1 MKKILLTA
9 LILSALQA
17 NAQQASAPRA
27 DAPRANTLMNAD
39 FWKTKPDVA
48 AVKAEIAKGNSPS
61 KPDAASWD
69 PTARAILGG
78 APLETI
84 KFMVEQEG
92 NGVKKKTH
100 HSASYLHWAAARGN
114 AELVTYLIEKGADVH
129 LTDSHGTS
137 VIGNAASSG
146 NQDKGV
152 YESLFKAGVSP
163 RTKYE
168 NGATVLM
175 LGVAADPDLTL
186 TDYFI
191 SKGLS
196 IIDKDEYGRTVT
208 DYAARSGNKE
218 LIEKLIKRG
227 VKPTG
232 NALFFASQGSRMSS
246 NGIETY
252 KYLVETLKL
261 DPKTIS
267 KDGSTILH
275 QLIRRP
281 NAEIISY
288 FVDKGVD
295 LNKADNEGNTL
306 LMIAASG
313 RDIQLIE
320 KTLLPKVKNIN
331 AVNEKGESALTKAIA
346 GGSSEVAALLLKN
359 GADIK
364 VLDKDQNNLAYY
376 WFESYREGGA
386 GGGPGGPGGPGGQG
400 GNGRERAEQEF
411 DKKLEILKNAGLDVS
426 APQKNGS
433 TLFHLAVAKE
443 NVKLFQKASTLGVNV
458 NAQDKEGA
466 SPLHKAALVAK
477 DDKILKTLL
486 ALGAKKELKTEFG
499 ETAYD
504 LAKDNN
510 FLADNKV
517 ALDFLK

>member
-1 MKKILLTA
+1 MKKILLSV
-9 LILSALQA
+9 LIINALQA
-17 NAQQASAPRA
+17 NAQQA
-27 DAPRANTLMNAD
+27 NTLMSAD
-39 FWKTKPDVA
+39 FWKTKPDVEQ
-48 AVKAEIAKGNSPS
+48 VKAEIAKGNSPS

-69 PTARAILGG
+69 PTARAILNG

-114 AELVTYLIEKGADVH
+114 AELVSYLIGKGSDVD
-129 LTDSHGTS
+129 LTDSHGAS
-137 VIGNAASSG
+137 VIGNAASNG

-152 YESLFKAGVSP
+152 YEALFKAGVSP
-163 RTKYE
+163 KAKYE

-196 IIDKDEYGRTVT
+196 ISDKDEYGRTVA
-208 DYAARSGNKE
+208 DYAARTGSKE
-218 LIEKLIKRG
+218 LMEKLMKRG

-232 NALFFASQGSRMSS
+232 NALFFATQGSRTSS
-246 NGIETY
+246 NGIETFR
-252 KYLVETLKL
+252 YLVETLKL
-261 DPKTIS
+261 DPKTIN
-267 KDGSTILH
+267 KDGATILH

-281 NAEIISY
+281 NAEVIAY

-306 LMIAASG
+306 LMLAASG
-313 RDIQLIE
+313 RDVELIE

-331 AVNEKGESALTKAIA
+331 AVNEKGESALTRAIA
-346 GGSSEVAALLLKN
+346 GGSSEIAALLLKN
-359 GADIK
+359 GANIN
-364 VLDKDQNNLAYY
+364 VLDKDDNNLAYY

-386 GGGPGGPGGPGGQG
+386 GGGGQGGPGGQG

-411 DKKLEILKNAGLDVS
+411 EKKLEILKSGGLDVS
-426 APQKNGS
+426 APQKNGN
-433 TLFHLAVAKE
+433 TLFHLAVAKQ
-443 NVKLFQKASTLGVNV
+443 NLKLFQKATALGVNI

-466 SPLHKAALVAK
+466 TPLHKAALVAK
-477 DDKILKTLL
+477 DDKMMKTLIS
-486 ALGAKKELKTEFG
+486 LGAKKELKTEFG

-504 LAKDNN
+504 LAKENN
-510 FLADNKV
+510 FLADNNV
-517 ALDFLK
+517 TLDFLK

>member
-1 MKKILLTA
+1 MKKILFAALTCSV
-9 LILSALQA
+9 LHV
-17 NAQQASAPRA
+17 NAQRAGAPG
-27 DAPRANTLMNAD
+27 ANTLMSAD
-39 FWKTKPDVA
+39 FWKTKPGIEQ
-48 AVKAEIAKGNSPS
+48 VKAEIAKGNSPS

-69 PTARAILGG
+69 PTARAILNG

-92 NGVKKKTH
+92 NGVHKKTH

-114 AELVTYLIEKGADVH
+114 ADLVGYLIQKGSDVN
-129 LTDSHGTS
+129 LTDSHGAS
-137 VIGNAASSG
+137 VIGNAASNG

-152 YESLFKAGVSP
+152 YEALFKAGVSP
-163 RTKYE
+163 KARYE

-196 IIDKDEYGRTVT
+196 ISDKDEYGRTVT
-208 DYAARSGNKE
+208 DYAARTGNKE

-232 NALFFASQGSRMSS
+232 NALFFAAQGSRMSS
-246 NGIETY
+246 NGIDTY

-261 DPKTIS
+261 DPKTIN
-267 KDGSTILH
+267 KDGATILH

-281 NAEIISY
+281 NPEVVAY
-288 FVDKGVD
+288 FIDKGVD
-295 LNKADNEGNTL
+295 LNKADHEGNTL
-306 LMIAASG
+306 LMLASSG
-313 RDIQLIE
+313 RDIELIE
-320 KTLLPKVKNIN
+320 KTLLPKIKNIN
-331 AVNEKGESALTKAIA
+331 AVNDKGESALTKAIA
-346 GGSSEVAALLLKN
+346 SGSSQVAGLLLKN
-359 GADIK
+359 GADVK
-364 VLDKDQNNLAYY
+364 VLDKDGNNLAYY
-376 WFESYREGGA
+376 WFESYREGGP
-386 GGGPGGPGGPGGQG
+386 GPGGPGG
-400 GNGRERAEQEF
+400 NGRERTEQEF
-411 DKKLEILKNAGLDVS
+411 ERKLELLKSAGLDVS
-426 APQKNGS
+426 APQQNGN
-433 TLFHLAVAKE
+433 TLYHLAVAKE
-443 NVKLFQKASTLGVNV
+443 NSKLFQKVSALGVNI

-466 SPLHKAALVAK
+466 TPLHKAALVAK
-477 DDKILKTLL
+477 DDKILKELI

-504 LAKDNN
+504 LAKENN

>member
-9 LILSALQA
+9 FMLSAMFA
-17 NAQQASAPRA
+17 NAQQGPRG
-27 DAPRANTLMNAD
+27 NTLMSPD
-39 FWKTKPDVA
+39 FWKTKPTVEQ
-48 AVKAEIAKGNSPS
+48 VKAEIAKGNSPS
-61 KPDAASWD
+61 QPDAASWD
-69 PTARAILGG
+69 PTARAILNG

-84 KFMVEQEG
+84 KLMVEQEG
-92 NGVKKKTH
+92 NSVKKKTH

-114 AELVTYLIEKGADVH
+114 AELVGYLIDKGSDVH
-129 LTDSHGTS
+129 LTDSHGAS
-137 VIGNAASSG
+137 VIGNAAANG

-152 YESLFKAGVSP
+152 YEALFKAGVSP
-163 RTKYE
+163 KAKYD

-175 LGVAADPDLTL
+175 LGVAADPELTL

-196 IIDKDEYGRTVT
+196 ITDKDEYGRTVA
-208 DYAARSGNKE
+208 DYAARTGNRE
-218 LIEKLIKRG
+218 LMEKLIKRG

-232 NALFFASQGSRMSS
+232 QALFFASQGSRMSS
-246 NGIETY
+246 NGIDTY

-267 KDGSTILH
+267 KDGATVLH

-281 NAEIISY
+281 NAEVIAY

-306 LMIAASG
+306 LMLAASG
-313 RDIQLIE
+313 RDVQLVE
-320 KTLLPKVKNIN
+320 QTLLPKVKNIN
-331 AVNEKGESALTKAIA
+331 AKNEKGESALTKAIA
-346 GGSSEVAALLLKN
+346 TGSSEMAALLLKN
-359 GADIK
+359 GADVQ
-364 VLDKDQNNLAYY
+364 VLDKDQYNLAYY
-376 WFESYREGGA
+376 WFESYREGA
-386 GGGPGGPGGPGGQG
+386 GPGGPGSGS

-411 DKKLEILKNAGLDVS
+411 EKKLELLKSAGLDVS
-426 APQKNGS
+426 APQKNGN
-433 TLFHLAVAKE
+433 TLFHLAVAKGNE
-443 NVKLFQKASTLGVNV
+443 KLFQRASALGANI

-466 SPLHKAALVAK
+466 TPLHKAALTAK
-477 DDKILKTLL
+477 DDKVLKALI

-504 LAKDNN
+504 LAKENN

-517 ALDFLK
+517 TIDFLK

>member
-1 MKKILLTA
+1 MKKIFLTA
-9 LILSALQA
+9 FIVYALQV
-17 NAQQASAPRA
+17 NAQQSGMPHASTSQT
-27 DAPRANTLMNAD
+27 NTLMSAD

-69 PTARAILGG
+69 PTARAILNG

-100 HSASYLHWAAARGN
+100 HSASYLHWAVSRGN
-114 AELVTYLIEKGADVH
+114 AELVSYLIEKGSDVH
-129 LTDSHGTS
+129 LTDSHGSS

-152 YESLFKAGVSP
+152 YEALFKAGVSP
-163 RTKYE
+163 KTKYE

-196 IIDKDEYGRTVT
+196 INDKDEYGRTVT
-208 DYAARSGNKE
+208 DYAARTGNKE
-218 LIEKLIKRG
+218 LVEKLIKRG

-261 DPKTIS
+261 DPKMIN
-267 KDGSTILH
+267 KDGATILH

-281 NAEIISY
+281 NTEVISY
-288 FVDKGVD
+288 FIDKGVD
-295 LNKADNEGNTL
+295 LEKADNEGNTL
-306 LMIAASG
+306 LILAASG
-313 RDIQLIE
+313 RDMTLIE
-320 KTLLPKVKNIN
+320 NTLLPIVKNIN

-346 GGSSEVAALLLKN
+346 GGSSQVAALLLKN
-359 GADIK
+359 GADVR
-364 VLDKDQNNLAYY
+364 VLDKDGNNLAYY
-376 WFESYREGGA
+376 WLDSYR
-386 GGGPGGPGGPGGQG
+386 PGGPGAAGGQA

-411 DKKLEILKNAGLDVS
+411 EKKLEILKGAGLDVS

-433 TLFHLAVAKE
+433 TLFHLAVAKG
-443 NVKLFQKASTLGVNV
+443 NINLFEKVSRLGVNI
-458 NAQDKEGA
+458 NAQDQEGA
-466 SPLHKAALVAK
+466 TPLHKAALTAK
-477 DDKILKTLL
+477 DDKVLKTLVS
-486 ALGAKKELKTEFG
+486 LGAKKELKTEFG

-504 LAKDNN
+504 LAKENK
-510 FLADNKV
+510 FLADNNV
-517 ALDFLK
+517 TLDFLK